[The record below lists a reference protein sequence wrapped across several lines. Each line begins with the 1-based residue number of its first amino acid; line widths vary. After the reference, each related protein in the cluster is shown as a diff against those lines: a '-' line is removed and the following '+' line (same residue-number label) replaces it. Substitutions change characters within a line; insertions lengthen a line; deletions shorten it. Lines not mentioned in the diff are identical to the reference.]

1 MPHMKWWTGQSLIV
15 ERFMATTATVPPQRL
30 SDVEW
35 SKRVRTRQVEV
46 VICGGAD
53 SDMTWHGVS
62 QNGKPRL
69 PPFHSRVWQTS
80 PFLEMLCHYVMI
92 VMAVDGGVSQWYSC
106 LFSVTAC
113 KNLGRCHASG
123 RPAYLLVLPY
133 FFTFMVSGKCQ
144 PGEENSV
151 QTFLELARSEP
162 E

>member
-1 MPHMKWWTGQSLIV
+1 MLVPHMKLWTGQSLIV
-15 ERFMATTATVPPQRL
+15 QRFMATTATVPPQRL

-69 PPFHSRVWQTS
+69 PPFHRRVWQTS
-80 PFLEMLCHYVMI
+80 PIWRCYVIMSWLSMWSLTM
-92 VMAVDGGVSQWYSC
+92 VFFAF
-106 LFSVTAC
+106 FSVTAW

-123 RPAYLLVLPY
+123 RPAYLLVLAY

-144 PGEENSV
+144 PDKENSV
-151 QTFLELARSEP
+151 QTFLELARIESG
-162 E
+162 

>member
-15 ERFMATTATVPPQRL
+15 QRFMATTATVPPQRL

-69 PPFHSRVWQTS
+69 PPFHSRVWRTS
-80 PFLEMLCHYVMI
+80 PILEMLCHYVMI
-92 VMAVDGGVSQWYSC
+92 VMAVDGGVSQWYS
-106 LFSVTAC
+106 LPFSLSQLAKILEDVMPPAGQLTFWSS
-113 KNLGRCHASG
+113 LTSSHSWSLASASQASQTRRIVC
-123 RPAYLLVLPY
+123 RP
-133 FFTFMVSGKCQ
+133 SW
-144 PGEENSV
+144 S
-151 QTFLELARSEP
+151 
-162 E
+162 

>member
-1 MPHMKWWTGQSLIV
+1 MPQAVNWSGLLLVPHMKWWTGQSLIV

-69 PPFHSRVWQTS
+69 PPFHRRVWQTS
-80 PFLEMLCHYVMI
+80 
-92 VMAVDGGVSQWYSC
+92 
-106 LFSVTAC
+106 
-113 KNLGRCHASG
+113 
-123 RPAYLLVLPY
+123 
-133 FFTFMVSGKCQ
+133 
-144 PGEENSV
+144 
-151 QTFLELARSEP
+151 
-162 E
+162 